1 MKIINFLDS
10 LIDRITNIFA
20 YIAGFFLV
28 YIVVVVTVEV
38 ITRYFFNKPLPFTF
52 DISQILLYLITYFS
66 AAWVMK
72 RKGHVSMDFLLV
84 VLKKKHQLLLNGI
97 TSMLSAVVSLVVCW
111 YGVVVTID
119 LLQRNINEG
128 LILVL
133 PRAPIISVI
142 PICFFLLF
150 FQCLKQSLGH
160 LSEWKNFSEQEQ

>member
-1 MKIINFLDS
+1 MKIFNSINS

-20 YIAGFFLV
+20 YIAGFLLV
-28 YIVVVVTVEV
+28 YIVIVVTVEV

-72 RKGHVSMDFLLV
+72 RGGHVSMDFLLI
-84 VLKKKHQLLLNGI
+84 VLKKKHQLFVNGI
-97 TSMLSAVVSLVVCW
+97 TSMLSALISLVICW

-119 LLQRNINEG
+119 LFQRNIYEG

-142 PICFFLLF
+142 PICFLLLF
-150 FQCLKQSLGH
+150 FQCFKKGMEYFT
-160 LSEWKNFSEQEQ
+160 EWKSLKEQN